1 MILEAER
8 LFYEVDK
15 LKGKKDA
22 IITFFFMRTDDYV
35 DFGKIPLTY
44 C

>member
-15 LKGKKDA
+15 LKGTKDA
-22 IITFFFMRTDDYV
+22 SPNGACIAVQT
-35 DFGKIPLTY
+35 GGNG
-44 C
+44 

>member
-15 LKGKKDA
+15 LKVTKDA
-22 IITFFFMRTDDYV
+22 IITFFLCGLMIMLILVRF
-35 DFGKIPLTY
+35 L
-44 C
+44 